1 MSTIAHNF
9 LGLPEERST
18 YSTAKAAVLPIP
30 YDLTLSYLAG
40 ARYGPA
46 AILAASRQ
54 VETFDHKLGLDA
66 SEIGIAT
73 MPELEQVAASPD
85 EMQRLI
91 SNACG
96 ALLDDGKFVLA
107 LGGEHSITAALVS
120 AHARRFERLSVLQI
134 DAHTDL
140 RESYQDSRYSHA
152 CVMARVAE
160 TVPFMSVGIRSYSGS
175 DNEKKF
181 RQRLISPEEFR
192 NNTGI
197 FEKIMAGLTD
207 NVYITVDLDGFDP
220 AVVPAVGTPEPGGLY
235 WDEVMLLLE
244 NIAKNRKII
253 GADVVELSP
262 RHGLEY
268 ADFAA
273 AKLCYKLIGLSF
285 FGK

>member
-9 LGLPEERST
+9 LGLPEERSA
-18 YSTAKAAVLPIP
+18 YSTAKAVVLPIP

-40 ARYGPA
+40 ARHGPA

-54 VETFDHKLGLDA
+54 VETFDHKLGLDV

-73 MPELEQVAASPD
+73 MPELEQAAASPE
-85 EMQRLI
+85 EMQRVI
-91 SNACG
+91 FDACG

-107 LGGEHSITAALVS
+107 LGGEHSITAALVA
-120 AHARRFERLSVLQI
+120 AHARRFDGVSVLQI

-140 RESYQDSRYSHA
+140 RESYQGSRYSHA

-160 TVPFMSVGIRSYSGS
+160 TAPFMSVGIRSYSGN
-175 DNEKKF
+175 DNEKRF
-181 RQRLISPEEFR
+181 CARLISPEEFR
-192 NNTGI
+192 NNAEI

-220 AVVPAVGTPEPGGLY
+220 AVVPAVGTPEPGGLH

-244 NIAKNRKII
+244 NLAKNKKIV

-273 AKLCYKLIGLSF
+273 AKLCYKLIGLGF